1 MGPAKTPMNGLFFRS
16 RRLTLIALT
25 YTVVLASPLSA
36 VADEASVSYREDVL
50 PILSDR
56 CFRCHGPD
64 AETREAGLRL
74 DHYESSVAV
83 LDSGA
88 VAIVPGDLN
97 GSEVW
102 QRIGAT
108 DPDLRMPPD
117 GAGDPLSD
125 QEVNVLRKWIEA
137 GALYEK
143 HWSFTLPQPHA
154 LPTSTLNDMSTI
166 SRSIIDVWVHQ
177 RLQQQN
183 LRRQPEADRYTLIR
197 RLTLDLVGLP
207 PTLTEVDDFLN
218 DRRPDAYERVVD
230 RLLASPAFGERWAR
244 RWLDLARYADSAGYA
259 SDPPRIIWRYRDWVI
274 DALNRGLAFDQF
286 TIEQLAGDLLPN
298 PTLQQLI
305 ATAFHRNTMTN
316 SEGGTDD
323 EEFRSA
329 AIVDRVNTTMQVW
342 MGLTMGCAQ
351 CHSHKYDPITQAE
364 YFQFYAIFNNTEDAD
379 QRDEAPFLSE
389 YTEEE
394 ENEIQQLDARIRQ
407 LETQVDQEQTESS
420 PNTDEKD
427 TDSPETT
434 QAKKDLQAAREQRK
448 KVVGVTTPILRE
460 LPIEQR
466 RTTNVH
472 IRGNFRV
479 LGEGVDPGVPQEF
492 FQPHGLAPTNR
503 LEVAEWLVN
512 GKNPL
517 VARVVVNRIWETL
530 FGAGIVETSEDFGTQ
545 GEPPTHPELLDH
557 LANELIRTGWNTKR
571 LIRTIVTSATYR
583 QSSAVTPERGQADP
597 RNRWLSHSPSFRLSA
612 EMLRDQALA
621 ISGLLSRKMKGP
633 SVRPPRPALGLRAAF
648 GASTDWEAS
657 EGEDRYRRGLYT
669 RWRRTTP
676 YPSMATFDAPS
687 REVCTIRRIRTNTPL
702 QAFVTLNDPV
712 FVEAAKALADRM
724 NDPTLP
730 LEERLS
736 RGFRFCL
743 ARPPADAELDRIK
756 TLYERTQQAYTEDKQ
771 AARELLNDDGPAPA
785 ERAAMAVVANVL
797 LNLDE
802 VLSKK

>member
-1 MGPAKTPMNGLFFRS
+1 MNGLFFRS

-102 QRIGAT
+102 RRIGAT

-125 QEVNVLRKWIEA
+125 QEVDVLRKWIEA

-166 SRSIIDVWVHQ
+166 GRSFIDVWVHQ

-743 ARPPADAELDRIK
+743 ARPPADAELDRLK
-756 TLYERTQQAYTEDKQ
+756 TLYERTQQAYREDKQ
-771 AARELLNDDGPAPA
+771 AARELLNDDRPAPA